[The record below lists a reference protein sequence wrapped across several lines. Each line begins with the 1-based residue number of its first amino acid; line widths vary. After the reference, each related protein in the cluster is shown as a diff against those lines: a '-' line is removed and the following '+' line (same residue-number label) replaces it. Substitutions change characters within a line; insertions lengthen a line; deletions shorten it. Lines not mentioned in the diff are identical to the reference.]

1 MAQRREPGILVL
13 AQELASSIEK
23 HVEDREYSPTYLI
36 SEIGGKLSRV
46 LIAGVLDQIENR
58 GSEED
63 PFYTARVIDPNGDY
77 YYLQA
82 GQYNPEGAAALSK
95 LEVGVPVLCVGK
107 VRARTPEDSERT
119 YVSVQPESIRAVTMK
134 EVNHWAV
141 RACDGLMLRIKAT
154 KAFDNEEDFG
164 KLKLNEREID
174 GIKLSREFYQ
184 SVALENYQALLYNCL
199 TRLAGGELESP
210 ESEFTGEFESAG
222 DNIDAAVQSEK
233 EKPETKV
240 ETKISKEEKPEIE
253 VETEKVTEDKKTDDN
268 ESKVMN
274 LIRKMDE
281 GDGIYYDDLGIAIS
295 MEGVDGPM
303 LDEVLD
309 SLTDQG
315 LIYQPRFNH
324 YKEA

>member
-1 MAQRREPGILVL
+1 MAQRREPGVLVL
-13 AQELASSIEK
+13 AQELSSSIEK

-63 PFYTARVIDPNGDY
+63 PFYTARVIDPNNDY

-119 YVSVQPESIRAVTMK
+119 YVSVQPESIRAVTMN
-134 EVNHWAV
+134 EVNHWAI

-154 KAFDNEEDFG
+154 KTFDDEDAFG
-164 KLKLNEREID
+164 KLKLNDREID
-174 GIKLSREFYQ
+174 GMKLSKEFYQ
-184 SVALENYQALLYNCL
+184 TVALENYQALLYNCL
-199 TRLAGGELESP
+199 TRLAGGEVESP
-210 ESEFTGEFESAG
+210 EGDFTAEFKPAG
-222 DNIDAAVQSEK
+222 DAIETTPEVETPK
-233 EKPETKV
+233 EDKPETEVKTKEV
-240 ETKISKEEKPEIE
+240 TETKKSE
-253 VETEKVTEDKKTDDN
+253 DN
-268 ESKVMN
+268 ESKVIA

-281 GDGIYYDDLGIAIS
+281 GDGIYYDDLSIAIS

>member
-13 AQELASSIEK
+13 AQELSSSIEK

-95 LEVGVPVLCVGK
+95 LEIGVPVLCVGK

-119 YVSVQPESIRAVTMK
+119 YVSVQPESIRAVTMN

-141 RACDGLMLRIKAT
+141 RACDALMLRIKAT
-154 KAFDNEEDFG
+154 KTFEDEEEFG

-174 GIKLSREFYQ
+174 GIKLSKDFYQ
-184 SVALENYQALLYNCL
+184 SIALENYQALLYNCL
-199 TRLAGGELESP
+199 TRLAGGEVETP

-222 DNIDAAVQSEK
+222 NNIDTTSKIK
-233 EKPETKV
+233 E
-240 ETKISKEEKPEIE
+240 SKEETE
-253 VETEKVTEDKKTDDN
+253 VPTEENTETKKSDDN
-268 ESKVMN
+268 ESKVMA
-274 LIRKMDE
+274 LIQKMDE

-303 LDEVLD
+303 LDEILD

>member
-13 AQELASSIEK
+13 AQELSSSIEK

-95 LEVGVPVLCVGK
+95 LEIGVPVLCVGK

-119 YVSVQPESIRAVTMK
+119 YVSVQPESIRAVTMN

-141 RACDGLMLRIKAT
+141 RACDALMLRIKAT
-154 KAFDNEEDFG
+154 KTFEDEEEFG

-174 GIKLSREFYQ
+174 GIKLSKDFYQ

-199 TRLAGGELESP
+199 TRLAGGEVETP

-222 DNIDAAVQSEK
+222 NNIDTTSKIK
-233 EKPETKV
+233 E
-240 ETKISKEEKPEIE
+240 SKEETE
-253 VETEKVTEDKKTDDN
+253 VPTEENTETKKSDDN
-268 ESKVMN
+268 ESKVMA
-274 LIRKMDE
+274 LIQKMDE

-303 LDEVLD
+303 LDEILD

>member
-13 AQELASSIEK
+13 AQELSSSIEK

-95 LEVGVPVLCVGK
+95 LEIGVPVLCVGK

-119 YVSVQPESIRAVTMK
+119 YVSVQPESIRAVTMN

-141 RACDGLMLRIKAT
+141 RACDALMLRIKAT
-154 KAFDNEEDFG
+154 KAFENEDEFG
-164 KLKLNEREID
+164 KLKLNDREID
-174 GIKLSREFYQ
+174 GIKLSKDFYQ

-199 TRLAGGELESP
+199 TRLAGGEVETP

-222 DNIDAAVQSEK
+222 NNIDTASKIKESK
-233 EKPETKV
+233 EKTDVPTEETIETK
-240 ETKISKEEKPEIE
+240 KS
-253 VETEKVTEDKKTDDN
+253 DDN
-268 ESKVMN
+268 ESKVMA
-274 LIRKMDE
+274 LIQKMDE

-303 LDEVLD
+303 LDEILD

>member
-154 KAFDNEEDFG
+154 KAFDNEEDFE
-164 KLKLNEREID
+164 KLKLNDREID

-184 SVALENYQALLYNCL
+184 SIALENYQALLYNCL

-210 ESEFTGEFESAG
+210 ESEFTGDFEPAG
-222 DNIDAAVQSEK
+222 DNLDTPVQA
-233 EKPETKV
+233 
-240 ETKISKEEKPEIE
+240 EEKKPK
-253 VETEKVTEDKKTDDN
+253 VKMEKKKATDDKKSDDN

-274 LIRKMDE
+274 LIQKMDE

-295 MEGVDGPM
+295 MEGIDGPM

>member
-13 AQELASSIEK
+13 AQELSSSIEK

-95 LEVGVPVLCVGK
+95 LEIGVPVLCVGK

-119 YVSVQPESIRAVTMK
+119 YVSVQPESIRAVTMN

-141 RACDGLMLRIKAT
+141 RACDALMLRIKAT
-154 KAFDNEEDFG
+154 KAFEDEDEFG
-164 KLKLNEREID
+164 KLKLNDREID
-174 GIKLSREFYQ
+174 GIKLSKDFYQ

-199 TRLAGGELESP
+199 TRLAGGEIETP
-210 ESEFTGEFESAG
+210 ESDFTGEFESAG
-222 DNIDAAVQSEK
+222 NNIDTTSKIK
-233 EKPETKV
+233 E
-240 ETKISKEEKPEIE
+240 SKEETE
-253 VETEKVTEDKKTDDN
+253 VPTEENTETKKSDVN
-268 ESKVMN
+268 ESKVMA
-274 LIRKMDE
+274 LIQKMDE

-303 LDEVLD
+303 LDEILD